1 MASNRVLTQF
11 FHDKKIVSS
20 TNNIFA
26 RALCTDLQAYSE
38 HFSLRD
44 DIVLRGRHEYSKISK
59 KIATKEE
66 KAGKSK
72 NPQNQD
78 ESQIERKF
86 LEQLLSIH
94 DTLGQKEKID
104 HDDSDAL
111 ELEGLITDVA
121 TEFEESGYTLCM
133 AALKV
138 ISQLCVIES
147 DISRVPFKEGQE
159 FMVRRDMISFYQR

>member
-11 FHDKKIVSS
+11 FHDKKFVSS

-26 RALCTDLQAYSE
+26 RALSTDLQAYSD

-44 DIVLRGRHEYSKISK
+44 DIILRGRHEYSKISK
-59 KIATKEE
+59 KIA
-66 KAGKSK
+66 GKLK

-104 HDDSDAL
+104 HNDSDAL